1 MLTLQLSLSL
11 HDRKNVKEIVFFVV
25 SKINYFSFSFI
36 EALDSR
42 VIILNKLKRYLIFP
56 SHPTLQ

>member
-1 MLTLQLSLSL
+1 MLTLQLSLLL

-42 VIILNKLKRYLIFP
+42 VILNKLKRYLIFP

>member
-1 MLTLQLSLSL
+1 MLTLQLSLLL

-42 VIILNKLKRYLIFP
+42 VILNKLKRYLIFP
-56 SHPTLQ
+56 SHPALQ